1 MSAAVAGGRAA
12 KIALM
17 TAAFVVAV
25 VPAAAAMVVPAAK
38 AVPSSVLCSGYVG
51 CNRNGYSS
59 YEYGRHSQTSYWRM
73 SPGDECTNYVAYAES
88 QAFGVRTPRYSL
100 GNAYQWP
107 ASAVAHGVRVNRIPS
122 VGAVAVWSG
131 SAYGIGPMGHVAVVE
146 QVGPHD
152 SYIVVSQQH
161 LLNAAN
167 GYEWTRISAGFPADT
182 WQPWPSLFIHF
193 PITRL
198 PPRL

>member
-1 MSAAVAGGRAA
+1 
-12 KIALM
+12 
-17 TAAFVVAV
+17 
-25 VPAAAAMVVPAAK
+25 
-38 AVPSSVLCSGYVG
+38 
-51 CNRNGYSS
+51 
-59 YEYGRHSQTSYWRM
+59 M

-88 QAFGVRTPRYSL
+88 QAFGVPTPRYSL

-107 ASAVAHGVRVNRIPS
+107 ASAAAHGVRVNRIPS

-167 GYEWTRISAGFPADT
+167 GYEWTHISAGFPADT

-198 PPRL
+198 PAAPVAPQQHAAEPVLAGRTRPGTCQPARQAGRYCR